1 MKHILILGGGFAG
14 LSAAVNAADEIIAQD
29 GDIKVTLVSRNDFLT
44 MRPRLYE
51 RDPESL
57 RAPLRPVL
65 DPIDVTFVAGD
76 VREIDTE
83 AQFVVVQGRNGA
95 VTTLDYDRLI
105 LATGSELRRLPV
117 PGMAEHGWNIDNF
130 DSAVA
135 FDRHLRTVAQMP
147 EVPGHGTFVIVG
159 AGMSGIEIA
168 TELRGRIEAHSDS
181 RTAAR
186 ARVVLIEQAD
196 RVGPEFGDEP
206 RPVIEDALRRADVE
220 TRLGATVTGVDAD
233 GVTLSDGERIATA
246 TTIVTVGLRANAL
259 AEQVPAPRDELGRLH
274 VDRTLRV
281 DGVPEVYTAGD
292 VARAHVDDENVALM
306 SCQHARTMGKYAGLN
321 AARDL
326 LGLPQRPYRQERYVT
341 CLDLGASGAVL
352 TSGWSREVELTGPEA
367 KARKQFINTQLIYP
381 PASGDADEIRAALR
395 IDEDGR

>member
-1 MKHILILGGGFAG
+1 MMHILILGGGFAG

-29 GDIKVTLVSRNDFLT
+29 GDIKVTLVSRDDFLT

-65 DPIDVTFVAGD
+65 DPIDVAFVAGD

-147 EVPGHGTFVIVG
+147 DVPGHGTFVIVG

-168 TELRGRIEAHSDS
+168 TGLRGRIEAHSDA

-206 RPVIEDALRRADVE
+206 RPVIEDALRRAEVE
-220 TRLGATVTGVDAD
+220 TRFGATVARVDAD
-233 GVTLSDGERIATA
+233 GVTLDDGERIATA

-274 VDRTLRV
+274 VDKMLRV
-281 DGVPEVYTAGD
+281 EGVPGVYTAGD
-292 VARAHVDDENVALM
+292 VARAYVDDENVALM
-306 SCQHARTMGKYAGLN
+306 SCQHARTMGKYAGFN

-326 LGLPQRPYRQERYVT
+326 LGLPPRPYRQERYVT

-352 TSGWSREVELTGPEA
+352 TSGWDRKVELTGAEA
-367 KARKQFINTQLIYP
+367 KTRKQFINTQLIYP
-381 PASGDADEIRAALR
+381 PATSDPDEIRAALR
-395 IDEDGR
+395 IDEYGR